1 MHRYY
6 DKIIKDYKRNTRPL
20 IETSGPE
27 YQGRPPLRRHLSLR
41 EGGLGGGLEEYKL
54 LEKTLKEFG
63 DLREEDVDST
73 DGEGHVRR
81 GGMSPDGT
89 EVSEVG
95 SNAMKSDGPE
105 GMGHVGDSAATRR
118 DGWAAVNVVVPSQQ
132 RDPVT
137 MTNALPAASPY
148 APSRPPLPD
157 SPHAPLPPYPY
168 NPSSH
173 TSLPSQPAPAASPT
187 SPSLVSAGSHTAS
200 TTPLVSPHPRA
211 DHSSHQQQ
219 PSSQPP
225 LPHQPPPLSPSTQPP
240 HHLTL
245 LSQQTTPNG
254 PLPTSGP
261 DGRPAP
267 NTNADL
273 PAGGWNVE
281 AKETWLNSLHTR
293 FGGDDVAA
301 FVDGSSWED
310 WAAMAGSGT
319 GGVGGGWLSAV
330 WRGNGGGEGR
340 M

>member
-6 DKIIKDYKRNTRPL
+6 YKIIKDYKRNTRAL

-27 YQGRPPLRRHLSLR
+27 DQGRPPLRRHLSLR

-54 LEKTLKEFG
+54 LEMTLKEFG
-63 DLREEDVDST
+63 DLQDEDVDST
-73 DGEGHVRR
+73 DGEGPVRR

-132 RDPVT
+132 QGQQRDPVNT
-137 MTNALPAASPY
+137 TTALPAASPY

-157 SPHAPLPPYPY
+157 SPHAPLTPYPY
-168 NPSSH
+168 NPSLHS
-173 TSLPSQPAPAASPT
+173 SAPSQPAPAASPT
-187 SPSLVSAGSHTAS
+187 SPSLVSPGSHTAS
-200 TTPLVSPHPRA
+200 TTPFASPHPRA
-211 DHSSHQQQ
+211 DH
-219 PSSQPP
+219 SSQPP
-225 LPHQPPPLSPSTQPP
+225 LPHQPPPVSPSTQPL

-254 PLPTSGP
+254 PLPTSGT
-261 DGRPAP
+261 DNHRPAP
-267 NTNADL
+267 NTNAE

-319 GGVGGGWLSAV
+319 GGVGRGWLSAV
-330 WRGNGGGEGR
+330 WRGNGGRDGR